1 MTDRPPQDQIFH
13 LCWKCGVGF
22 VTAYGLP
29 CWTCRMKDHKPE
41 PEKKTDW
48 LSVTVTTL
56 CLLAV
61 MLGAVAMWKPGW
73 IN

>member
-1 MTDRPPQDQIFH
+1 
-13 LCWKCGVGF
+13 
-22 VTAYGLP
+22 
-29 CWTCRMKDHKPE
+29 MKDHKPE